1 MVCSDAIVVCVG
13 QGLVGSS
20 GGGDGKSLQF
30 IVYTMINEYMFCR
43 FTLVGFVAM
52 LSHVTP
58 CRQEYTLGAVR

>member
-1 MVCSDAIVVCVG
+1 MVCSDAIVVCIG

-20 GGGDGKSLQF
+20 GGGDGRSLQF
-30 IVYTMINEYMFCR
+30 FVYAMVNEYMFCR

-58 CRQEYTLGAVR
+58 RHQEYTLFAVC